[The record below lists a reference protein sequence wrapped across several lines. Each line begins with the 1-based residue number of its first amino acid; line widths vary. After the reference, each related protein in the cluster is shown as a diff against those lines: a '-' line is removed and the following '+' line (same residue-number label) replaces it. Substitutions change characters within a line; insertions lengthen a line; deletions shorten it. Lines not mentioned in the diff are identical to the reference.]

1 MREKKKNVLT
11 FWRVF
16 PRPVIYLVLLWEDRQ
31 SHQQRK
37 KNGNIENKTTIAL
50 LFYFISATLTISSKI
65 QIWVRYSNA
74 LSDPCVVLI
83 LAIFKPR

>member
-74 LSDPCVVLI
+74 LSDPCVVQI

>member
-1 MREKKKNVLT
+1 MEAAEIMREKKKNVLT

-50 LFYFISATLTISSKI
+50 LFYFILF
-65 QIWVRYSNA
+65 
-74 LSDPCVVLI
+74 LL
-83 LAIFKPR
+83 L